1 MPTVSTV
8 SLSSQ
13 PIDRVWQEVLDIAS
27 FPSYMDE
34 VREVEILREEG
45 NLRRSRWSIL
55 LKGSILEWEEEELI
69 DFADRKIAFH
79 QIEGDLAYFTGWWH
93 VTQTAEGVSTQM
105 HVEFDIGIPLLADML
120 NPVAARALEENS
132 QKILARIDTR
142 AGSLA

>member
-13 PIDRVWQEVLDIAS
+13 PIDRVWREVLDIAS
-27 FPSYMDE
+27 FPSYMEE

-45 NLRRSRWSIL
+45 NARRSRWSIL
-55 LKGSILEWEEEELI
+55 LKGSILEWEEEERI
-69 DFADRKIAFH
+69 DHEKREITFH
-79 QIEGDLAYFTGWWH
+79 QIEGDLAYFTGSWRVW
-93 VTQTAEGVSTQM
+93 QSEQDVSIEM

-120 NPVAARALEENS
+120 NPVAARALEENA
-132 QKILARIDTR
+132 QKILSRIDTR